1 MQCLARLEEARAF
14 VCDVF
19 NVCRL
24 TLIPYVV
31 YGGRNMSLLSGVW
44 VDTLEKTP
52 TIKAVYDASRH
63 QIVPP
68 VQGSYVL
75 GRWKWVTAHSTIDMS
90 DFFGTLKVA
99 RGIELT
105 DKEAI
110 SLFIHQTGKIPFGP
124 IAVML
129 RDGTEVTVEGI

>member
-1 MQCLARLEEARAF
+1 
-14 VCDVF
+14 
-19 NVCRL
+19 
-24 TLIPYVV
+24 
-31 YGGRNMSLLSGVW
+31 MSLLSGVW

-75 GRWKWVTAHSTIDMS
+75 GRRKWVTAHSTIDMS
-90 DFFGTLKVA
+90 DFFGTLRVA

-124 IAVML
+124 ITVML
-129 RDGTEVTVEGI
+129 RDGTEVTVEGL

>member
-1 MQCLARLEEARAF
+1 MQCLARLEEIRAF
-14 VCDVF
+14 VCDVL
-19 NVCRL
+19 NTCRL
-24 TLIPYVV
+24 ALIPYVV

-44 VDTLEKTP
+44 VDSVDISP

-63 QIVPP
+63 QVIPLTRE
-68 VQGSYVL
+68 SYVL
-75 GRWKWVTAHSTIDMS
+75 GRWKWVMANSTINMS

-124 IAVML
+124 ITVMF
-129 RDGTEVTVEGI
+129 RDGTEGTVEGV